1 MNIYQTTFESNS
13 RASTRFDCSQIDE
26 RLQFCILLTILQE
39 VLIYS
44 YKCSN
49 SATYLL
55 PLVDSVSSFSLS
67 FRFFLLARMRQIK
80 QQESSDKSKIG
91 SATPTATMAS
101 KFSVFKHILA
111 CKSVFVNVKKDNR
124 NRKKRNPDNL

>member
-1 MNIYQTTFESNS
+1 MLPF
-13 RASTRFDCSQIDE
+13 
-26 RLQFCILLTILQE
+26 LQE
-39 VLIYS
+39 VLIHS

-67 FRFFLLARMRQIK
+67 FRFFLLLARMRQIK